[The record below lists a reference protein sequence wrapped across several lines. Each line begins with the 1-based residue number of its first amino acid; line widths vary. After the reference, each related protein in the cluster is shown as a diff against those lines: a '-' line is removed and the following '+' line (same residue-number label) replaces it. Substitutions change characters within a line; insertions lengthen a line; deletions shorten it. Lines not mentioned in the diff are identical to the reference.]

1 MCTGKCSR
9 LLGLSLLTM
18 GLACM
23 VANLLLMFPNG
34 ERRWAAGKITLQ
46 VWLMGGL
53 LGGGLMVLC
62 TGCSVVRAGGKGCC
76 GFGCCGNRCRML
88 HSVFCSAFGALGGL
102 YCLSVSSTGLANG
115 PYCETADGKWT
126 SPFKDLSESYL
137 GNRTLWD
144 QCVNP
149 PNVVLWNVVLF
160 SILLGLGALEVVLC
174 GIQVVNGLLGTV
186 CGDCRKA
193 ADRAG
198 EGL

>member
-9 LLGLSLLTM
+9 LVGLSLLALA
-18 GLACM
+18 LACI
-23 VANLLLMFPNG
+23 VANVLLMFPNG
-34 ERRWAAGKITLQ
+34 ESRWAAGRITLQ

-53 LGGGLMVLC
+53 LGGGLVVLC

-76 GFGCCGNRCRML
+76 GYGCCGNRCRML
-88 HSVFCSAFGALGGL
+88 QSALCSAVGALGGL
-102 YCLSVSSTGLANG
+102 YCLAVSAAGLASGPFCQTANG
-115 PYCETADGKWT
+115 TWA
-126 SPFKDLSESYL
+126 SPFKELSESYL
-137 GNRTLWD
+137 RDRSLWA

-160 SILLGLGALEVVLC
+160 SLLLALGTLETALCAAQVL
-174 GIQVVNGLLGTV
+174 NGLLGTV